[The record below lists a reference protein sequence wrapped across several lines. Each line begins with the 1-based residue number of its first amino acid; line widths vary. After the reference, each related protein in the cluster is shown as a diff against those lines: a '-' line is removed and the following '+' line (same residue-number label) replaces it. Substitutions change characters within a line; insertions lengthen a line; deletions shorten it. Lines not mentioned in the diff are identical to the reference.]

1 MKLPSSEP
9 DLLDFAQEIA
19 AQCLAS
25 QPQRINQYALWRSY
39 LFAGTEDPGRPS
51 IYNCCGPHVDRL
63 SSFLFSPSDVRLA
76 VEFSRKVEET
86 WKNRAVYISDLL
98 TEEFHGTGADLT
110 FSEGVPWALTYGAS
124 FIKLLWNEQKGIDTF
139 LVQPSQMG
147 VWEENM
153 NGLDRQEA
161 ICHVSYI
168 SRKALARRVANHPRK
183 TEIMEAAHREV
194 LERTAD
200 DVDTMMHQVV
210 IGGTYPIGEG
220 TATGSV
226 GTVDVFNVAPSAQLP
241 PEVIAEL
248 VRFTELWVL
257 DDERR
262 DWTTLQYIDPGV
274 LIEPCGQ
281 KRNLFIP
288 ERHPFQMIQPNPLH
302 GYFWGRSELSD
313 LWRLQDVITQRLDDI
328 THITRLRAHPPR
340 ALIGFSGISDE
351 SKTAMGT
358 LDGLLIETSPNAK
371 IENLAPEMPKDA
383 YEQLAESKKMFDD
396 VAGFSPMMQGQGE
409 PGVRAGMHAATLQ
422 RSASARMR
430 DKALLLE
437 RQLGDFGDVFLEV
450 LAAKDDG
457 ATVHEEAPTK
467 PDEKPG
473 QWMISQM
480 PDDRRVIVDSHSSSP
495 AFAADS
501 TQLAFGLAKAGAVD
515 AEGLLYLTRPPQFD
529 MLLKNLKKKQAA
541 EAKFAQEHP
550 DIVAKQAGKKKH

>member
-1 MKLPSSEP
+1 MKLPSSET
-9 DLLDFAQEIA
+9 DLLDFAQTIA
-19 AQCLAS
+19 KQCLSS
-25 QPQRINQYALWRSY
+25 QEQRIGQYALWRAY
-39 LFAGTEDPGRPS
+39 LFAGTEDPSRPS
-51 IYNCCGPHVDRL
+51 IYNRCGPHIDRL
-63 SSFLFSPSDVRLA
+63 ASFLYSPSDVRLA
-76 VEFSRKVEET
+76 VEFSRKSEQAWKDRET
-86 WKNRAVYISDLL
+86 YISDLL
-98 TEEFHGTGADLT
+98 TEEFHGSAADLT
-110 FSEGVPWALTYGAS
+110 FSEGVPWALTYGSS

-168 SRKALARRVANHPRK
+168 SRKALARRVANHPRRDK
-183 TEIMEAAHREV
+183 IMEAAHREV

-220 TATGSV
+220 QATGSV
-226 GTVDVFNVAPSAQLP
+226 GVVDVFNVAPSAQLP
-241 PEVIAEL
+241 PSVVAEL
-248 VRFTELWVL
+248 VRFTEVWVL

-288 ERHPFQMIQPNPLH
+288 ERQPFQMIQPNPLH

-351 SKTAMGT
+351 SKTAMGA

-371 IENLAPEMPKDA
+371 IENLAPEMPQDA
-383 YEQLAESKKMFDD
+383 YEQLQKTVEFFDD
-396 VAGFSPMMQGQGE
+396 VAGFSALMQGQGE
-409 PGVRAGMHAATLQ
+409 PGVRAGMHAQSLQ

-437 RQLGDFGDVFLEV
+437 RQQGDFGDVFLEV
-450 LAAKDDG
+450 LAAKDEG
-457 ATVHEEAPTK
+457 ALVHTEAGEEGK
-467 PDEKPG
+467 PKV
-473 QWMISQM
+473 QWMLSQM
-480 PDDRRVIVDSHSSSP
+480 PDERRVIVDSHSSSP

-515 AEGLLYLTRPPQFD
+515 AEGLLYLTRPPQMD

-550 DIVAKQAGKKKH
+550 DIIAKNAGKKKH

>member
-9 DLLDFAQEIA
+9 DLLEFAQEIA
-19 AQCLAS
+19 GQCLAS

-51 IYNCCGPHVDRL
+51 IYNRCGPHIDRL
-63 SSFLFSPSDVRLA
+63 SSFLYSPSDVRLA
-76 VEFSRKVEET
+76 VEFSRKAEQT
-86 WKNRAVYISDLL
+86 WKDRETYISDIL

-110 FSEGVPWALTYGAS
+110 FSEGVPWALTCGAS

-168 SRKALARRVANHPRK
+168 SRKALARRVANHPRRK
-183 TEIMEAAHREV
+183 EIMEAAHREV

-248 VRFTELWVL
+248 VKFTELWVL
-257 DDERR
+257 DDDRR

-351 SKTAMGT
+351 SKTAMGA

-371 IENLAPEMPKDA
+371 IENLAPEMPQDA
-383 YEQLAESKKMFDD
+383 YEQLQKTVEFFDD
-396 VAGFSPMMQGQGE
+396 VAGFSALMQGQGE
-409 PGVRAGMHAATLQ
+409 PGVRAGMHAQSLQ

-437 RQLGDFGDVFLEV
+437 RQQGDFGDVFLEV
-450 LAAKDDG
+450 LAAKDEG
-457 ATVHEEAPTK
+457 AIVHTEEAPEGK
-467 PDEKPG
+467 PKV
-473 QWMISQM
+473 QWMLSQM

-515 AEGLLYLTRPPQFD
+515 PEGLLYLTRPPQMD
-529 MLLKNLKKKQAA
+529 MLLKNLKKRQAA
-541 EAKFAQEHP
+541 EAKFLEEHP
-550 DIVAKQAGKKKH
+550 EIAAKKGKKH